1 VWSEETFLM
10 GFFISWLGFTE
21 SRKDATK
28 SLLYFTKQTRKQKL
42 EAIGNITYCKA
53 AKKMV
58 GLER

>member
-21 SRKDATK
+21 SRKDAPK

-53 AKKMV
+53 AKK
-58 GLER
+58 